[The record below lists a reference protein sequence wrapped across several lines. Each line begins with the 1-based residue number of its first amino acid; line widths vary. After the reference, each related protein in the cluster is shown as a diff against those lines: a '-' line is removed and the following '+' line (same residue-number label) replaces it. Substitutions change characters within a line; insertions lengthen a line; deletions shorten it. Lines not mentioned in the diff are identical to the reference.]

1 MSDHEEYATTATFDL
16 RNPDGAWLLLLLH
29 GLGGDRQQA
38 LGLIDGYSD
47 PRIAVLAPDLRAHGE
62 SPIVGPPGAFT
73 FEALSADLL
82 ALIDRLGQGSKPV
95 IVAGISMGAA
105 LALRLAISRALDLRG
120 MALVRPAFDDTSSPD
135 NLAVLPVTASLLRS
149 VNPEAA
155 RASLL
160 ASPEYRAIAAVTESG
175 ASSALDQLEKPMAR
189 ERAVRLAEVPKNV
202 AWRDDGEMRGVDMP
216 ALVIGVDRDVMHPLA
231 LARRTAELLPEGR
244 FVEATPR
251 DVDPKRY
258 DREIRAAVL
267 GQIAEILG

>member
-105 LALRLAISRALDLRG
+105 LALRLAISRTLDLRG

-135 NLAVLPVTASLLRS
+135 NLTVLPVTASLLRS

-160 ASPEYRAIAAVTESG
+160 ASPEYRAIAEVTTSG

-202 AWRDDGEMRGVDMP
+202 AWREDGEVRGVDMP

-231 LARRTAELLPEGR
+231 LARRTAKLLPEGR

-258 DREIRAAVL
+258 DREIRAAVQ

>member
-1 MSDHEEYATTATFDL
+1 MSGHEEYATTATFDL

-29 GLGGDRQQA
+29 GLGGDRQQT

-47 PRIAVLAPDLRAHGE
+47 PRLAVLAPDLRAHGE

-82 ALIDRLGQGSKPV
+82 TLIDRLGQGSKPV

-160 ASPEYRAIAAVTESG
+160 ASPEYRAIAAVTASG

-202 AWRDDGEMRGVDMP
+202 AWRDDGEVRGVDMP

-231 LARRTAELLPEGR
+231 LARRTAKLLPEGR

>member
-1 MSDHEEYATTATFDL
+1 MSDYEDYATTATFDL

-47 PRIAVLAPDLRAHGE
+47 PRLAVLAPDLRAHGE
-62 SPIVGPPGAFT
+62 SPIVGLPGAFT
-73 FEALSADLL
+73 FEVLSADLL

-202 AWRDDGEMRGVDMP
+202 AWRDDGEVRGVDMP

>member
-62 SPIVGPPGAFT
+62 SPIVGPPGAYT

-105 LALRLAISRALDLRG
+105 LALRLAISRALDVRG

-160 ASPEYRAIAAVTESG
+160 ASPEYRAIAAVTTSG

-202 AWRDDGEMRGVDMP
+202 AWREDGEVRGVDMP

-258 DREIRAAVL
+258 DREIRAAVQ

>member
-62 SPIVGPPGAFT
+62 SPIVGLPGAFT
-73 FEALSADLL
+73 FEVLSADLL

-105 LALRLAISRALDLRG
+105 LALRLAISRALDVRG

-202 AWRDDGEMRGVDMP
+202 AWREDGEVRGVDMP

-258 DREIRAAVL
+258 DREIRAAVQ